1 MIVNGQGRP
10 KLIITDVTHPTTNPV
25 STVLLPYCEKQT
37 LTFDL
42 LYVSHNVQRGIKASG
57 YGVILKKAVL
67 DYSGY
72 LDGQTLLDM
81 IKAFQVA
88 DIGYD
93 SAKTIVLVP
102 RSDAP
107 QIQYNVKWANSIDFG
122 LIFQAG
128 GDAVGHSDVVFEFEG
143 LDLEPTIPI
152 VTLFY
157 GTNYGGTGSGYGYE
171 L

>member
-10 KLIITDVTHPTTNPV
+10 KLIITDITHPTTNPV
-25 STVLLPYCEKQT
+25 STVLLPYCERQT
-37 LTFDL
+37 LSLEPIFITHKVQSGL
-42 LYVSHNVQRGIKASG
+42 LSEGKGWRLVSAK
-57 YGVILKKAVL
+57 L

-81 IKAFQVA
+81 IKAFQIA
-88 DIGYD
+88 DIGD
-93 SAKTIVLVP
+93 DPAKMIVLVP
-102 RSDAP
+102 RADAGM
-107 QIQYNVKWANSIDFG
+107 IQYNVKWVNQIDFG
-122 LIFQAG
+122 VIFQAG

-157 GTNYGGTGSGYGYE
+157 GTNYGGTASGYGYE